1 MTDSH
6 RELRDNLSNIDP
18 AWQGEIKALLDDRD
32 HLLRVLQ
39 VEKGVASAAV
49 EGWTY
54 TPKVP
59 TEMWVWNGPFTHNVR
74 PVIVRKSARVWEL
87 RQHLGTGAMSL
98 NFPTALEAMLA
109 DPPWDALEDGET
121 QEVTLW

>member
-1 MTDSH
+1 MTNDPH

-18 AWQGEIKALLDDRD
+18 AWRGEIENLLADRD
-32 HLLRVLQ
+32 HLLRMFR
-39 VEKGVASAAV
+39 VEKGIASAAV

-59 TEMWVWNGPFTHNVR
+59 AEMWVWNGPFTHNVR

-87 RQHLGTGAMSL
+87 RQRADGGMSL
-98 NFPTALEAMLA
+98 CFPTALEAMLT
-109 DPPWDALEDGET
+109 DPPWESIEDGET

>member
-1 MTDSH
+1 MTDPH

-49 EGWTY
+49 EGWDHRQGY
-54 TPKVP
+54 A
-59 TEMWVWNGPFTHNVR
+59 EMWVWNGPFTHNVQ

-98 NFPTALEAMLA
+98 TFPTALEAMLA
-109 DPPWDALEDGET
+109 DPPWTALEDGET

>member
-1 MTDSH
+1 MMTDPH

-32 HLLRVLQ
+32 LLLRTFR
-39 VEKGVASAAV
+39 VEKGITSAAV
-49 EGWTY
+49 EGWSY
-54 TPKVP
+54 VPKVP
-59 TEMWVWNGPFTHNVR
+59 AEMWVWNGPFTHNVR

-87 RQHLGTGAMSL
+87 RQNPQGGAAL
-98 NFPTALEAMLA
+98 TFPTALEAMLA
-109 DPPWDALEDGET
+109 DPPWNALEDGET

>member
-1 MTDSH
+1 MTTDRH

-32 HLLRVLQ
+32 HLLRMFR
-39 VEKGVASAAV
+39 VEKGITSAAV
-49 EGWTY
+49 EGWSY
-54 TPKVP
+54 VPKVP

-87 RQHLGTGAMSL
+87 RQNPIGGMTLT
-98 NFPTALEAMLA
+98 FPTALEAMLA
-109 DPPWDALEDGET
+109 DPPWASIEDGET